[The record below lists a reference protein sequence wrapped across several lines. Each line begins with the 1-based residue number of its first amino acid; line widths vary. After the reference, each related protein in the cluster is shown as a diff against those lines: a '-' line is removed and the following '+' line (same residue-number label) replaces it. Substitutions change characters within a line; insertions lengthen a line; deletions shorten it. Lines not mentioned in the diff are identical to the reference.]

1 MERITPEEQKK
12 IQLKILKY
20 TADICKENNIKYFLG
35 GGTLLGAIRHK
46 GYIPWDDDIDIMIP
60 REDYEKLIEL
70 FSVNENSDYKLLC
83 YKNCDD
89 YYYPFAKIV
98 NKRTK
103 MEELKFNDIKEMGIY
118 IDVFPID
125 FLPNNEKKIKQIFK
139 KYDKIYKLVAIQN
152 ARCLNKV
159 TESKIKLFLKKLL
172 LPIVR
177 KPKVRKMLLK
187 KIDKLAYNYKDTDK
201 VACISG
207 RYLEVEIMPKEYI
220 SDSILVDFEDMKFTI
235 PVGYDEYLR
244 KHYGDYMKLPPKEKQ
259 VAEHETV
266 AYWRGEQ

>member
-1 MERITPEEQKK
+1 MEKISLEEQKK
-12 IQLKILKY
+12 IQLDILKY
-20 TADICKENNIKYFLG
+20 TADICEKNNINYFLG

-60 REDYEKLIEL
+60 REGYEKLIEL
-70 FSVNENSDYKLLC
+70 FNNKEDNDYKLLC
-83 YKNCDD
+83 YKNCND

-98 NKRTK
+98 NKKTK
-103 MEELKFNDIKEMGIY
+103 MEELKFNEIEEMGIY

-125 FLPNNEKKIKQIFK
+125 FLPNDANKIKNIFK
-139 KYDKIYKLVAIQN
+139 KYDRMYKLIAIQN
-152 ARCLNKV
+152 ARNLNKV
-159 TESKIKLFLKKLL
+159 TEKKLKLL
-172 LPIVR
+172 LKKVLLPFVR
-177 KPKVRKMLLK
+177 KPKIKKMLLK
-187 KIDKLAYNYKDTDK
+187 KIDELACDYKNTNK

-220 SDSILVDFEDMKFTI
+220 SDSILVDFEDMKFRI
-235 PVGYDEYLR
+235 PIGYDEYLR

-259 VAEHETV
+259 VAEHETI